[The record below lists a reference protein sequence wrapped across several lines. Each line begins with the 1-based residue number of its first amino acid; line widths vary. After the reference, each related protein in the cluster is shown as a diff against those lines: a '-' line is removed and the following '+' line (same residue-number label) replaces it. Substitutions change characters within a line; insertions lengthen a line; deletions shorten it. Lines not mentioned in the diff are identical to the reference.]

1 VFVTTEDGAALR
13 AFRKKAKHRGWT
25 VYTYIPALLSN
36 NSHFSVGA
44 NGTNDQ
50 SAQSPRAEALKMA
63 APGWASVHSLMALL
77 LALEAR
83 LFVVTAA
90 GLHSSNWGRLIDE
103 LRMAFVPNSS
113 VVRV

>member
-1 VFVTTEDGAALR
+1 
-13 AFRKKAKHRGWT
+13 
-25 VYTYIPALLSN
+25 
-36 NSHFSVGA
+36 
-44 NGTNDQ
+44 
-50 SAQSPRAEALKMA
+50 MA